1 MKWMFRL
8 CLFAF
13 ALSCGTAYAQ
23 PSQGGYAE
31 SYLLRQTSARAAAM
45 GGAYTA
51 VANEPSA
58 LFYNV
63 AGLAFTTD
71 HAQAS
76 AMFTGM
82 DMGREHNV
90 LAYSQMFGIVGVG
103 AGVNNYKAGSFIARN
118 AAGESLGEYFNQQ
131 LAAQGGVALQFAP
144 VSIGIAGKYLLNTLK
159 GPNIRGD
166 GWGIDVG
173 TKFQLL
179 DVLSIGIAAQNIA
192 GEVKWNNN
200 EATKEKLPYSIRAGI
215 AAEFG
220 LNQYTY
226 KARTTV
232 LGNERT
238 ITEQATAYALIAIE
252 GSIRQF
258 DNAPKFSLGVE
269 IAPME
274 IIALRAGTVFYNENL
289 TGDRW
294 LNFHEYGFGVAL
306 IPSVPTWPFQFSL
319 EYAAAHDL
327 VAADSFQHHIALIV
341 QF

>member
-1 MKWMFRL
+1 
-8 CLFAF
+8 
-13 ALSCGTAYAQ
+13 
-23 PSQGGYAE
+23 
-31 SYLLRQTSARAAAM
+31 M
-45 GGAYTA
+45 GSAYTA
-51 VANEPSA
+51 IANEPSA

-63 AGLAFTTD
+63 AGLAFTTK

-82 DMGREHNV
+82 DLGREHNV

-103 AGVNNYKAGSFIARN
+103 AGVNNYKAGSFTARN
-118 AAGESLGEYFNQQ
+118 AAGEPLGEYFNQQ
-131 LAAQGGVALQFAP
+131 LAAQGGLALRFNTIA
-144 VSIGIAGKYLLNTLK
+144 IGIAGKYLLNTLK

-173 TKFQLL
+173 TKLQLL
-179 DVLSIGIAAQNIA
+179 DVLSIGIAAKNIA

-200 EATKEKLPYSIRAGI
+200 EATKEQLPYSIHAGI

-220 LNQYTY
+220 LNQHSY

-232 LGNERT
+232 LGSERT
-238 ITEQATAYALIAIE
+238 ITEQATAYALVSLE
-252 GSIRQF
+252 GSIRRF

-274 IIALRAGTVFYNENL
+274 PLVFRAGTTFYSENI

-294 LNFHEYGFGVAL
+294 FNFHQYGLGVAI
-306 IPSVPTWPFQFSL
+306 IPSVPTLPFQFSL
-319 EYAAAHDL
+319 EYSAAHDL
-327 VAADSFQHHIALIV
+327 VAMDSFQHHLALIV